1 MIGPMTT
8 TVVRS
13 LREGTNLPQ
22 NRAAERVGLTPGTL
36 AAYELGHV
44 SPSKAKIWEIARA
57 LALGSPSKGEGDP
70 QFLITFALFGQ
81 RFVADGDGRLLVFK
95 DPWLA
100 HEQAERLVDAGFL
113 KVAVVPV
120 WRSRRR
126 ALVARVEAVG
136 EARGEEM
143 ADPLADLLEYASG
156 LAADFDRFQ
165 SAHELRRDGT

>member
-1 MIGPMTT
+1 MTT

-13 LREGTNLPQ
+13 LREGTDLPQ

-44 SPSKAKIWEIARA
+44 SPSRAKIWEIARA
-57 LALGSPSKGEGDP
+57 LALGSPSKGERNP
-70 QFLITFALFGQ
+70 RFLITFALLGQ
-81 RFVADGDGRLLVFK
+81 RFVADGDGRVLVFK

-113 KVAVVPV
+113 EVAIVPV

-126 ALVARVEAVG
+126 ALVARVDAVG
-136 EARGEEM
+136 EARGEEL
-143 ADPLADLLEYASG
+143 ADPLADLLEYASR

-165 SAHELRRDGT
+165 RAQAPRRSGP